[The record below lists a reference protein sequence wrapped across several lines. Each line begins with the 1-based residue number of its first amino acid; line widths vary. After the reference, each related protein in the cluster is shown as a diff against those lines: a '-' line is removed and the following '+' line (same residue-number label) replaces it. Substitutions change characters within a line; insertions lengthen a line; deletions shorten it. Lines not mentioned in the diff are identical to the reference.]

1 MAVLVS
7 LRDKDANILREILF
21 EVMMLGRQD
30 EPAKAQIAKRLTSRS
45 GASVD
50 LLEKLASQNA
60 IFRYWP

>member
-1 MAVLVS
+1 MAVLIS

-30 EPAKAQIAKRLTSRS
+30 EPAKIAKRLTGRS
-45 GASVD
+45 DAAVD